1 MIFTRTAKRIE
12 SFLQT
17 THKNSWFHFPN
28 ASFFHFFIFSFFL
41 FFILS
46 FSHSFIFHIRSGHKK
61 KAPKLVRGSLVYRK
75 RLLHQDFDFV
85 ELFPARHS
93 NTSIT
98 LLSLNQDLSSFL
110 YVDSFLRI
118 DNPAALE
125 VEVFSF
131 L

>member
-1 MIFTRTAKRIE
+1 MWCKDNDFYANGKANRIFFADNTE
-12 SFLQT
+12 NFMVSFSHCFIL
-17 THKNSWFHFPN
+17 
-28 ASFFHFFIFSFFL
+28 SFFHFFIL
-41 FFILS
+41 
-46 FSHSFIFHIRSGHKK
+46 HIRSGHKR